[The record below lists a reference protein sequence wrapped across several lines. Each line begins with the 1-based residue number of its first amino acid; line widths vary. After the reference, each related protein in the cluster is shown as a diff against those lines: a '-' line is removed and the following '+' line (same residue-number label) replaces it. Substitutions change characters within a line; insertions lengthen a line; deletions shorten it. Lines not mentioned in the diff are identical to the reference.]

1 MRCIV
6 RTISRFQ
13 GLFVY
18 GTEPIEGFTCFKELF
33 RETNDPDVN
42 TDELVSPD
50 DVVSICFS
58 SGTTGTP
65 KGIMLTHRSLVN
77 NVCMSW

>member
-1 MRCIV
+1 MECIFH
-6 RTISRFQ
+6 TISRFQ
-13 GLFVY
+13 ELFVY
-18 GTEPIEGFTCFKELF
+18 GTEPVEGFTCFNELL
-33 RETNDPDVN
+33 RESNEPDVN
-42 TDELVSPD
+42 TDALVSPD

-65 KGIMLTHRSLVN
+65 KGIMLTHRSFVN